1 MATEDKDDYYTKTA
15 ADAEFLT
22 SNQGS
27 ENSGK
32 FLAVDSQGEVVPV
45 NASGIVTPEGEASIL
60 DNSQPKNLFGEIT
73 TSETVVVPATGIADL
88 EEAPGTSL
96 STTNTAVCLFTP
108 VDQQAIHGKK
118 IYQIRLNV
126 ATGGQLD
133 CYIVNLNVTGRL
145 IRTSDF
151 PQSITAYMNTAVKLF
166 TANITETGTQNIK
179 LDGTD
184 SRVTYIN
191 QDFVEDGYI
200 KVPEGYY
207 LSFCDAVLTG
217 SLRTVWYYGGDQPS
231 GNKYHFVY
239 FTTGQ
244 TAPTISGTS
253 SSSLSISIDI
263 AEEQTIIT
271 TIQNFDSYLVTKE
284 ETTKLDF
291 LHKSL
296 EINSTAN
303 SIKGCYAIQKQGS
316 WNGKYITAIGYY
328 GRADKPMKVY
338 CVTVSDNDNVTTST
352 ANSDIAAIRAGTGE
366 DRLLFTIT
374 PTETET
380 TLDQKSIYKLDGT
393 DSRVVIN
400 NQSDYDVDVGGF
412 LWNSTKMLLV
422 SDMQNPSSS
431 SSNTTN
437 CMFYASGV
445 QDAGTTGFL
454 TTNDSGWNIISAGTL
469 LMDVYTN
476 TTVCEETVHSD
487 VINNALQDI
496 EELKQQNV
504 ESSLKG
510 KYISFLG
517 DSITT
522 WEGWSNIAPGSTS
535 AAVWYPKSQ
544 YGMTDVNQSYWKKLI
559 DRTGAKLLVN
569 NSWSGSRCANSGSGP
584 VVSTTNDRCSQLHK
598 TVDGVVVKPDYIV
611 INIGTN
617 DFDNNVLIGTWNG
630 RGERFPDNPD
640 TVAPTTFREAY
651 SVMLHRLRKNYPLAK
666 IYCCTIPCGNVKSDG
681 LNEIN
686 SEGVSLSEYND
697 AIREVA
703 TAYGVR
709 IVELATSGLDYYT
722 LSSFYC
728 DSNLHPNEAGM
739 ERYYELIRGALES
752 NDSSNVSTPRL
763 SKLMTGTATAI
774 SDSTASDV
782 SGLVADF
789 NALLAALRARGVI
802 SAS

>member
-1 MATEDKDDYYTKTA
+1 MLEFLTSSDLDNYYTKTE
-15 ADAEFLT
+15 ADDEFLS
-22 SNQGS
+22 SNLQANQANVFDGN
-27 ENSGK
+27 E
-32 FLAVDSQGEVVPV
+32 
-45 NASGIVTPEGEASIL
+45 
-60 DNSQPKNLFGEIT
+60 PKNLFGET
-73 TSETVVVPATGIADL
+73 TSSETVIVPAAGLADL
-88 EEAPGTSL
+88 ENAPGTSS
-96 STTNTAVCLFTP
+96 STTSQKVCCFTP
-108 VDQQAIHGKK
+108 VDQSALQNKK
-118 IYQIRLNV
+118 IYQVRMDV
-126 ATGGQLD
+126 RSGGKLD
-133 CYIVNLNVTGRL
+133 CRIINLNVTDRL
-145 IRTSDF
+145 LKASDL
-151 PQSITAYMNTAVKLF
+151 PNSITAFKEASSILF
-166 TANITETGTQNIK
+166 SATIPSSDTGIQNIK

-184 SRVTYIN
+184 ERVTYIN
-191 QDFVEDGYI
+191 QEFVEDGYI
-200 KVPEGYY
+200 KVPAGYY
-207 LSFCDAVLTG
+207 LSFTDDTTSTDRV
-217 SLRTVWYYGGDQPS
+217 VWYYGGSQPV
-231 GNKYHFVY
+231 GNSYHFVY
-239 FTTGQ
+239 YSGESTS
-244 TAPTISGTS
+244 TISATTS
-253 SSSLSISIDI
+253 SCLSISVDV
-263 AEEQTIIT
+263 AEEQTVT
-271 TIQNFDSYLVTKE
+271 TTVQTFDSYLVTQE
-284 ETTKLDF
+284 ETTKIDF

-303 SIKGCYAIQKQGS
+303 STKGCYAIQKQGS
-316 WNGKYITAIGYY
+316 WNGKYITAISYY

-338 CVTVSDNDNVTTST
+338 CVTVSDNDNVTTAT

-366 DRLLFTIT
+366 DKLLFTIT

-422 SDMQNPSSS
+422 SDMQNPSSAS
-431 SSNTTN
+431 DNTTN

-445 QDAGTTGFL
+445 QDVGTTGFL
-454 TTNDSGWNIISAGTL
+454 TTNDNGWNAIATGTL
-469 LMDVYTN
+469 LIDVYTN
-476 TTVCEETVHSD
+476 TTVYEKTVHSD
-487 VINNALQDI
+487 VISNVLQDI

-504 ESSLKG
+504 ESSLKD
-510 KYISFLG
+510 KWISFLG

-522 WEGWSNIAPGSTS
+522 WEGWSNVAPGSTS

-598 TVDGVVVKPDYIV
+598 TIDGVVVKPDYIV

-722 LSSFYC
+722 LSNFYC

-763 SKLMTGTATAI
+763 TKLMKGTPTA
-774 SDSTASDV
+774 
-782 SGLVADF
+782 VADATSTDDVVAQL
-789 NALLAALRARGVI
+789 NALLAVLRTRGVI